1 MCSVFKPTKQSAWVQ
16 EHFGVNLPATVAA
29 DVYPGHAAP
38 IIVKSH
44 RDGRV
49 AVGMA
54 RFGLIPARSKDD
66 KIGRHTY
73 NARTET
79 VAEKPSFRSAWRNR
93 HFAIVLAD
101 GFYEPSYETGR
112 AVRWEIKRAGA
123 EPMGI
128 AGIWDKWTHPVT
140 GEVIVS
146 FTMLTINAA
155 AHPVMRKFHRPE
167 DEKRTP
173 MVLDEQYFQDWLSAT
188 PLNATSFLRLDA
200 MPALAAEPAL
210 MVK

>member
-1 MCSVFKPTKQSAWVQ
+1 
-16 EHFGVNLPATVAA
+16 
-29 DVYPGHAAP
+29 
-38 IIVKSH
+38 
-44 RDGRV
+44 
-49 AVGMA
+49 
-54 RFGLIPARSKDD
+54 
-66 KIGRHTY
+66 
-73 NARTET
+73 
-79 VAEKPSFRSAWRNR
+79 
-93 HFAIVLAD
+93 
-101 GFYEPSYETGR
+101 
-112 AVRWEIKRAGA
+112 
-123 EPMGI
+123 MGI
-128 AGIWDKWTHPVT
+128 AGLWDKWTHPVT
-140 GEVIVS
+140 GEMIVS